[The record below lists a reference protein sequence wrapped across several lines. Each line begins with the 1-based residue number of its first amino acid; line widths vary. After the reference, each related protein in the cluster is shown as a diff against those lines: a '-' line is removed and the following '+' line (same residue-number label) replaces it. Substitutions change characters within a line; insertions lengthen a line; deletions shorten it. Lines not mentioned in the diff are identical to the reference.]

1 MKKKIL
7 TMCLVA
13 ALAATAIVGGTLAYF
28 TDTDEATNEFTI
40 GNVKIDLIEDF
51 PKDAEDR
58 ILKPGD
64 SKTNA
69 INKDVWIQN
78 VGSESAWLWYEW
90 YIPSVLDTT
99 DRTTGTNNIVH
110 VNSKGATWD
119 TYWNNA
125 KYAGFQDIKFKGTIT
140 EATTWDHNPEDE
152 LTVKGVALD
161 QNGPEGYIGTVTI
174 DGVEYNK
181 YLVLYKSIV
190 EPGKY
195 TPQAMDQVYLD
206 SRVDYDGTNYTF
218 DGDVIN
224 YDFTKGVDII
234 VKAYGIQSAGF
245 DTVYDAY
252 IAYQAQANN

>member
-40 GNVKIDLIEDF
+40 GNVKIDLIEEF

-99 DRTTGTNNIVH
+99 DGTTGTNNIVH

-119 TYWNNA
+119 TYWNNP
-125 KYAGFQDIKFKGTIT
+125 KYAGSQDRYFEGTIT
-140 EATTWDHNPEDE
+140 ADTTWDHNPEEE
-152 LTVKGVALD
+152 LIAKGVALNPD
-161 QNGPEGYIGTVTI
+161 GPEGYIGTVII
-174 DGVEYNK
+174 DGVKYNK

-190 EPGKY
+190 EPKKF

-206 SRVDYDGTNYTF
+206 SRVDYNGENYTF
-218 DGDVIN
+218 DGKVID
-224 YDFTKGVDII
+224 YDFKQGVDII

-245 DTVYDAY
+245 ENVYDAY
-252 IAYQAQANN
+252 IAYQAQVNN